1 MTSESYVRYCFDRHS
16 QDVDWV
22 VIEGVMGLFDG
33 INGKT
38 FNSHESLNDYAST
51 AHLARLLA
59 LPVLLVLDCSRLS
72 SSIAAIAFGYAQ
84 IEPQVKIAG
93 VVLNRVASDRH
104 LELLQAA
111 LDSIKM
117 PILGV
122 LRLQEEIN
130 IPDRHLGLIPTAELP
145 QLTKIFALLA
155 EIATT
160 SFNWERLFPLLR
172 SNYSRVKERQ
182 LTTNYKPSTIKIA
195 VARDRAFNF
204 YYRDNLDI
212 LTELGAELIFWSPLT
227 DKQIP
232 EDVRGLYFGG
242 GFPEMFAEQLAAN
255 RSLLQQLRRIINSG
269 IPTYA
274 ECGGLMYLCDLLTD
288 LEGKTR
294 SMVGIIPATAIMTEK
309 LTLGYRQATV
319 LEDSALISVGQTI
332 RGHEFHRS
340 RLSNQAIE
348 PLWQIQGFS
357 TSKSIQSEGWQFKRV
372 HASYLHL
379 HFGEYRYLAENF
391 VRCCL
396 NYKSQLY

>member
-1 MTSESYVRYCFDRHS
+1 
-16 QDVDWV
+16 
-22 VIEGVMGLFDG
+22 
-33 INGKT
+33 
-38 FNSHESLNDYAST
+38 
-51 AHLARLLA
+51 
-59 LPVLLVLDCSRLS
+59 
-72 SSIAAIAFGYAQ
+72 
-84 IEPQVKIAG
+84 
-93 VVLNRVASDRH
+93 
-104 LELLQAA
+104 
-111 LDSIKM
+111 
-117 PILGV
+117 
-122 LRLQEEIN
+122 
-130 IPDRHLGLIPTAELP
+130 
-145 QLTKIFALLA
+145 
-155 EIATT
+155 
-160 SFNWERLFPLLR
+160 
-172 SNYSRVKERQ
+172 
-182 LTTNYKPSTIKIA
+182 
-195 VARDRAFNF
+195 
-204 YYRDNLDI
+204 
-212 LTELGAELIFWSPLT
+212 
-227 DKQIP
+227 
-232 EDVRGLYFGG
+232 
-242 GFPEMFAEQLAAN
+242 MFAEQLAAN

-274 ECGGLMYLCDLLTD
+274 ECGGLMYLCDRLTD

-319 LEDSALISVGQTI
+319 LEDSALISAGQTI